1 MQQRLKQV
9 GYGKNTI
16 AYDNYRRQVPKNS
29 RDGENPAHLRT
40 PNARAAGISKRQ
52 FDGRLREW
60 RSKLHVFWGD
70 DDAESAAG
78 ASAGTEGARPAAADA
93 GLVGSSAGFSLDD
106 YLMGDEMDDALDG
119 VGGQAGGDTARPEP
133 QPLRPGAELAS
144 PRGRGG
150 ERAGACLSPAQRP
163 RRSPRGAA
171 AAPSPSLPAA
181 SQPAPGPRRSP
192 RRSPRG
198 IARAPSLQ
206 AEAALPAPGVGQSS
220 SSTTATAVTTTTTTT
235 TTTVTTTATAATAGV
250 GTPLRG
256 LGAQPPARGGG
267 LSVRERL
274 DAVKRKA
281 AAAASA
287 TAEDIYGGWQEDDL
301 LI

>member
-1 MQQRLKQV
+1 MPPSTGKRPADDPAHPAKQPRRSGDGAAAGRESVFGAAAATAYRVQQRLKQV

-133 QPLRPGAELAS
+133 QPLRPGAELA
-144 PRGRGG
+144 
-150 ERAGACLSPAQRP
+150 
-163 RRSPRGAA
+163 
-171 AAPSPSLPAA
+171 
-181 SQPAPGPRRSP
+181 
-192 RRSPRG
+192 
-198 IARAPSLQ
+198 
-206 AEAALPAPGVGQSS
+206 
-220 SSTTATAVTTTTTTT
+220 
-235 TTTVTTTATAATAGV
+235 
-250 GTPLRG
+250 G